1 MTLLLLLAVF
11 CFVAAAL
18 TLVQRVV
25 ARRELRASLDR
36 AAGIALTAPVH
47 GPAIRGRRLPL
58 VGKLARLALVLRP
71 GARRDDVAL
80 RLAGAGV
87 ARRVSVDGYLAL
99 QGVSLV
105 LSALV
110 LLASFAGRLGAGGM
124 VVGVLGVAAS
134 MIVPDRVLASLTA
147 RRAAAILAE
156 LPGALDL
163 LAVSVEAGL
172 AFDAALARIADAV
185 QGPLGEEFRLL
196 LSEIRVGETRVAALN
211 RLAERVGVADVASF
225 ARAIARADQLG
236 TSVAQTLRV
245 QASDARARRQVAAE
259 EQAGK
264 APVKLLFPTV
274 VFIFPALFVVV
285 LGPAVLS
292 FSQLLK

>member
-1 MTLLLLLAVF
+1 MTLLLLAAVF

-18 TLVQRVV
+18 TLAQRVV
-25 ARRELRASLDR
+25 ARREIRASLDR
-36 AAGIALTAPVH
+36 AAGIALAAPAQ
-47 GPAIRGRRLPL
+47 GPAIGGRRLPL
-58 VGKLARLALVLRP
+58 VGKLARLALALRP

-80 RLAGAGV
+80 RLAGAGL
-87 ARRVSVDGYLAL
+87 ATRVSPDGYLAI
-99 QGVSLV
+99 QGALVV
-105 LSALV
+105 LSGLV
-110 LLASFAGRLGAGGM
+110 LLASFAGGLGAGGILVGLFG
-124 VVGVLGVAAS
+124 VVGAVVL
-134 MIVPDRVLASLTA
+134 PDRLLASFTA
-147 RRAAAILAE
+147 RRAREILAE

-185 QGPLGEEFRLL
+185 QGPLGDEFRLL
-196 LSEIRVGETRVAALN
+196 LSEIRVGETRVVALN

-245 QASDARARRQVAAE
+245 QASDARTRRQAAAE

-264 APVKLLFPTV
+264 APVKLLFPTA

-292 FSQLLK
+292 LSKFLK